1 MDMRVGPEGRLSTK
15 ELMFSNYGAGED
27 SWVFSRVSKDSKDI
41 KLVNPKGNQSWI
53 FIGRTDAKAEA
64 PTIWPPDVKS
74 QPIRKDLLLGMIEG
88 RMKWG
93 QQSLDRII
101 DSMDMSLRKLW
112 EMVKDKEDWLAA
124 VHEVAKSLTWL
135 SNWTTTAKDRGYP
148 GEFWRRKIRRKLT

>member
-1 MDMRVGPEGRLSTK
+1 MWELDHKEGWMPKNWCFWAVVLKTLVSPLDCK
-15 ELMFSNYGAGED
+15 EIKP
-27 SWVFSRVSKDSKDI
+27 VSPIGKQ
-41 KLVNPKGNQSWI
+41 PWM
-53 FIGRTDAKAEA
+53 FIGRTDAEA
-64 PTIWPPDVKS
+64 PILWPPDVKS
-74 QPIRKDLLLGMIEG
+74 QLIRKDLLLGMIEG